1 MNLQMSVNTSYN
13 SLSTCLFIT
22 CCTIYLTS
30 EIKPFNIP
38 KFKSVKELS
47 RVKVVIFNGIGRL
60 EYLGGLQTLDRV
72 QGIQLNIQRK

>member
-1 MNLQMSVNTSYN
+1 MSVNTSDN
-13 SLSTCLFIT
+13 SLCTSFFVPGSTID
-22 CCTIYLTS
+22 LTS